1 VARDPG
7 LRQSL
12 PPIVVGI
19 LLLACTVSGL
29 AAGVGVHRLVN
40 GTGFGA
46 ISGTVPG
53 TQGNHAT
60 SSVSPGT
67 SPAAS
72 ASAGGGF
79 PTVTVSPRSTGFS
92 LSAQVSPTAVKVGQ
106 QFSVTVT
113 VIANDGRTRLE
124 GILCTLGGPS
134 TVRPPQPGKSLFA
147 HWPAPVVS
155 DSQGKASWTLQ
166 APNVSA
172 GQYEL
177 VVTATGTNGYYV
189 YWELTLTMS

>member
-29 AAGVGVHRLVN
+29 AAGVGAHRLVN
-40 GTGFGA
+40 SAGSGA
-46 ISGTVPG
+46 ISGTGPG

-60 SSVSPGT
+60 SSVSPDT
-67 SPAAS
+67 TPAAS
-72 ASAGGGF
+72 ASAGGDGL
-79 PTVTVSPRSTGFS
+79 PTVTASAQLTGFF
-92 LSAQVSPTAVKVGQ
+92 LSAQVSPTAVTVGQ

-113 VIANDGRTRLE
+113 VTAHDGRTPL
-124 GILCTLGGPS
+124 GGVHCTLGPPGNGRGSGPS
-134 TVRPPQPGKSLFA
+134 LFS

-155 DSQGKASWTLQ
+155 DPKGKAGWVLQ
-166 APNVSA
+166 APNMPA
-172 GQYEL
+172 GRYEL
-177 VVTATGTNGYYV
+177 VVSATGTRGYYV
-189 YWELTLTMS
+189 YEVVPLTIS

>member
-12 PPIVVGI
+12 PPVVVGI

-29 AAGVGVHRLVN
+29 AAGVGAHRLVDSV
-40 GTGFGA
+40 GFGH
-46 ISGTVPG
+46 ISG

-60 SSVSPGT
+60 GSVSPGI

-72 ASAGGGF
+72 ASAGGGL
-79 PTVTVSPRSTGFS
+79 PTVTVSPQSTGFS

-113 VIANDGRTRLE
+113 VIAYDGTTPLGSVR
-124 GILCTLGGPS
+124 CTLGPPGNSRGSGPALFS
-134 TVRPPQPGKSLFA
+134 QWPKS
-147 HWPAPVVS
+147 VVS
-155 DSQGKASWTLQ
+155 DSAGKVVWVLQ
-166 APNVSA
+166 APNMPA
-172 GQYEL
+172 GTYQL
-177 VVTATGTNGYYV
+177 VVSATGTHGYFYFTV
-189 YWELTLTMS
+189 VLLTIV